1 MICTPYYG
9 TDFPGRSSSCS
20 THQPDQKRT
29 PQRTSENV
37 CMDRCTDRGRSTEP
51 FCQGCW
57 YGDSLETILESTGM
71 QDSWLL
77 VLQSQALPSFFP
89 VYGIGW
95 WEARPGFIGRNGCLE
110 HYQTKTGSSPFWRME
125 LVHYSWV
132 NFCAIFHLLVRYIQ
146 REYGVPPPQHAYCK
160 KKKKHP
166 RGTLPGG
173 LILVG
178 FTIIYS
184 VVGFIHPSIHPTI
197 HPSSQRDIHPIPS
210 HPIHSI
216 HSIHPSIP
224 IPVWNVQGG

>member
-1 MICTPYYG
+1 MIISIAVTSITLFFSRIRDRMVRGETWSNWQKWMSGTLPNQDRIFSLLADGTGPLFVSQLLCRTTFIFWYG
-9 TDFPGRSSSCS
+9 T
-20 THQPDQKRT
+20 
-29 PQRTSENV
+29 
-37 CMDRCTDRGRSTEP
+37 
-51 FCQGCW
+51 
-57 YGDSLETILESTGM
+57 Y
-71 QDSWLL
+71 
-77 VLQSQALPSFFP
+77 
-89 VYGIGW
+89 
-95 WEARPGFIGRNGCLE
+95 
-110 HYQTKTGSSPFWRME
+110 
-125 LVHYSWV
+125 
-132 NFCAIFHLLVRYIQ
+132 